1 MLNLKKAVHL
11 VPLETRETRLARA
24 EEERRMMSDD
34 GENADEDVEGIEF
47 AARRG
52 QHEPAAT

>member
-1 MLNLKKAVHL
+1 M
-11 VPLETRETRLARA
+11 PLETRETRLARA